1 METLHSM
8 FEKSACSFAANIAIT
23 FNSGA
28 IQHHLR
34 YQELDRQASTLADS
48 LASLIGKRKVV
59 AVYSRQSIELVVC
72 LLGILKNGSCFAP
85 IDVDWPPDVVFRF
98 LSKLSVNHILVEKM
112 LVENFKSLLEWKHSP
127 AFHGNKFELIKNEV
141 LDTNGFMFAKKISSI
156 VLEAETSNSWG
167 LAYIMQSSG
176 TTGEAKAVKVPHCC
190 IVPNI
195 IDIRYG
201 TFGDKF
207 LSWGLRLN
215 FPVNSHQFCR
225 VFIRHWR
232 ILWPLHRIL
241 VLIKFC
247 FFPEKALPFHSN
259 PPVSEQCYSN
269 S

>member
-34 YQELDRQASTLADS
+34 YQELDRKASRLADS

-85 IDVDWPPDVVFRF
+85 IDVDWPPEVVFRF
-98 LSKLSVNHILVEKM
+98 LSKLSVNHILVEKK
-112 LVENFKSLLEWKHSP
+112 LGENFKSLLEWRQSS
-127 AFHGNKFELIKNEV
+127 AFHDNKFELIANEV
-141 LDTNGFMFAKKISSI
+141 LDSNGFMVAKKISSI
-156 VLEAETSNSWG
+156 ALESETSNSLG
-167 LAYIMQSSG
+167 FAYIMQSSG

-195 IDIRYG
+195 IDIRCE
-201 TFGDKF
+201 T
-207 LSWGLRLN
+207 
-215 FPVNSHQFCR
+215 
-225 VFIRHWR
+225 
-232 ILWPLHRIL
+232 
-241 VLIKFC
+241 
-247 FFPEKALPFHSN
+247 
-259 PPVSEQCYSN
+259 
-269 S
+269 

>member
-1 METLHSM
+1 M
-8 FEKSACSFAANIAIT
+8 FEKSSCCFAANIAIT

-34 YQELDRQASTLADS
+34 YQELDRQASRVADFLTS
-48 LASLIGKRKVV
+48 LFDERKVV

-98 LSKLSVNHILVEKM
+98 LSKLSVNYILVEKE
-112 LVENFKSLLEWKHSP
+112 LVENFKSSLEWKASP
-127 AFHGNKFELIKNEV
+127 AFHDNKYELITNEV
-141 LDTNGFMFAKKISSI
+141 LDTNGFIFAKKISSI
-156 VLEAETSNSWG
+156 ALEAETDNSLG

-195 IDIRYG
+195 TDIRYE
-201 TFGDKF
+201 TYGDKF

-215 FPVNSHQFCR
+215 FIVNSH
-225 VFIRHWR
+225 
-232 ILWPLHRIL
+232 
-241 VLIKFC
+241 
-247 FFPEKALPFHSN
+247 
-259 PPVSEQCYSN
+259 
-269 S
+269 